1 MRLLEDASYLD
12 TLPKEVV
19 MDVLLPYI
27 DMESLRKF
35 SFTSW
40 KWHHKVKSY
49 LSDFNRVV
57 QTKVRLHDNVF
68 HSTVKDASKL
78 VKLELIWSTGSES
91 DNNLLEKILVN
102 NKNLQEIDITQTS
115 NQGWISTKVVKT
127 LALELPKLKSVSF
140 SSSRIRLFL
149 GPGSSPRKLW
159 PHTCWGSR
167 RVNRES
173 LAVTYTQDQVAVFSN
188 QIQRRGCGRVLNLTE
203 EHQVIIDNTIDNTIE
218 RQQYNELICYWVLG
232 AELPPAASLP
242 LQVLRLRPGV

>member
-1 MRLLEDASYLD
+1 MRLPEDASYLD
-12 TLPKEVV
+12 NLPKEVV

-78 VKLELIWSTGSES
+78 VKLELIWSTGSER
-91 DNNLLEKILVN
+91 DNNLLEKILFN

-188 QIQRRGCGRVLNLTE
+188 QIQRRGSGRVLNLTE
-203 EHQVIIDNTIDNTIE
+203 EHQVIIDNTME
-218 RQQYNELICYWVLG
+218 RQL
-232 AELPPAASLP
+232 
-242 LQVLRLRPGV
+242 